1 MVISTSRRTTT
12 STRSSIGRLLELCN
26 AHLSVEHYL
35 TVHYLTY
42 RNTLTDCYIANRLQE
57 PSSVCHTLATAV
69 AAPMGN
75 ECAVANL
82 HLNLGWSSHLWWVV

>member
-1 MVISTSRRTTT
+1 MVISTSPRTTT

-35 TVHYLTY
+35 TYN
-42 RNTLTDCYIANRLQE
+42 NTLTDCYIANRLQE
-57 PSSVCHTLATAV
+57 PSNVCHTLATAV
-69 AAPMGN
+69 AARMGN

-82 HLNLGWSSHLWWVV
+82 HLNLGRSSHLWWVV